1 MPDHPYVQSATLN
14 EKSLSR
20 AWIRHSE
27 IAAGGILEFV
37 MGAEPNK
44 QWRMAPLGQ
53 YLMERN
59 AEIALA
65 SSAAP
70 ESISRWDFNL
80 LD

>member
-1 MPDHPYVQSATLN
+1 
-14 EKSLSR
+14 
-20 AWIRHSE
+20 
-27 IAAGGILEFV
+27 

-59 AEIALA
+59 AEIALP

-70 ESISRWDFNL
+70 ESILRWTLIFSTDA
-80 LD
+80 